1 MSNTNYQQLTEIELR
16 NYVKQHPE
24 DEDAFQH
31 YLSII
36 RAKPGRVV
44 VSTPEQSLAEFQ
56 KRIQPNEQ
64 KNQA

>member
-16 NYVKQHPE
+16 NYIKQHPE

-31 YLSII
+31 YLAIM

-44 VSTPEQSLAEFQ
+44 VSTEEQAVIEFQ
-56 KRIQPNEQ
+56 KRIQAESKHQP
-64 KNQA
+64 

>member
-1 MSNTNYQQLTEIELR
+1 MSNTNYQELTEVELR

-31 YLSII
+31 YLSIV

-44 VSTPEQSLAEFQ
+44 VSTPEQSLAEFE
-56 KRIQPNEQ
+56 KRIQTNKH

>member
-1 MSNTNYQQLTEIELR
+1 MSNTNYQQLTEVELK

-24 DEDAFQH
+24 DEEAFQH

-44 VSTPEQSLAEFQ
+44 VSTEEQSLAEFK
-56 KRIQPNEQ
+56 KRLKSESTH
-64 KNQA
+64 